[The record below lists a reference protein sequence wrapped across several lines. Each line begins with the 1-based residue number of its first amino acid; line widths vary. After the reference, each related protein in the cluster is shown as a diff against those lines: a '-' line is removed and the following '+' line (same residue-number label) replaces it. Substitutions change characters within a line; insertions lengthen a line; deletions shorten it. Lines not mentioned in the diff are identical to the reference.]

1 MAQLCCETLKSSI
14 CEVYLTRESFF
25 ELNVSSLL
33 LAAIEGRLKSGPIR
47 AHIDRYSWCGFSSHN
62 IGIEVY

>member
-47 AHIDRYSWCGFSSHN
+47 AHIDR
-62 IGIEVY
+62 